1 MTAPVSIPSIETL
14 VSLKRRV
21 AVITGA
27 AQGIGAAIA
36 ARFVEAGASVM
47 LIDRNEAALLERA
60 ECLQSPVMTEC
71 ADVRDK
77 DALAVAAT
85 RAITE
90 LGGIDIWVNNAGI
103 APRQPVLE
111 ITPQEW
117 DDVMALNL
125 RSALVGSQLAARH
138 MISAA
143 RPGVILNMVSS
154 TVRRVSANPAHYR
167 ASKLGLL
174 ALTQNLAVELG
185 RYGIR
190 VVGIAPTLTDTPLVQ
205 SLRQEGQVRGGSA
218 GFDEFVRR
226 LPLRRIAEPDD
237 VARVAL
243 FAASDMA
250 AFVTGT
256 VIDVDGGESQK

>member
-1 MTAPVSIPSIETL
+1 MTASALTPSIETL
-14 VSLKRRV
+14 LSLKGRS

-27 AQGIGAAIA
+27 AQGIGAAVA
-36 ARFVEAGASVM
+36 ARFLEAGASVM
-47 LIDRNEAALLERA
+47 LVDRNESALLKTVEGF
-60 ECLQSPVMTEC
+60 QSPVIAAC
-71 ADVRDK
+71 VDVRDE
-77 DALAVAAT
+77 DALAAAAN

-103 APRQPVLE
+103 APRRPVLE
-111 ITPQEW
+111 ITAQEW

-125 RSALVGSQLAARH
+125 RSALVGAQLAARD
-138 MISAA
+138 MIS
-143 RPGVILNMVSS
+143 RSRSGVILNMVSS
-154 TVRRVSANPAHYR
+154 TVRRVGANAAHYR

-205 SLRQEGQVRGGSA
+205 SLRREGRARGGSA
-218 GFDEFVRR
+218 GLDEFVRR

-237 VARVAL
+237 IARVAL
-243 FAASDMA
+243 FAASDLA